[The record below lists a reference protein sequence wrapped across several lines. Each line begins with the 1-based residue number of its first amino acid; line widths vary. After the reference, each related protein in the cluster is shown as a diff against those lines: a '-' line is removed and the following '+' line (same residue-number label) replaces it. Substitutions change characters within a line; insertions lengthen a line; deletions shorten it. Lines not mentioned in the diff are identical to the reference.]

1 CNSRALL
8 PFGVENLPKKDRLWI
23 GAIVSW
29 APNYIIFAGVAY
41 VAQDWRN
48 LAKYMAVLTLPA
60 FLLCCFMPES
70 AQFLVRKGKTEE
82 AKKVIERICRID
94 GRECDNTVLS
104 EILDKEKNAFENS
117 KKRSKKY
124 TYFHLFSTWTLSRYT
139 VVVSFSY
146 FVASFVNY

>member
-29 APNYIIFAGVAY
+29 APNYILFSAVAY
-41 VAQDWRN
+41 IAQDWRN
-48 LAKYMAVLTLPA
+48 LAKYMGVLTLPA

-104 EILDKEKNAFENS
+104 EILDKEKN
-117 KKRSKKY
+117 
-124 TYFHLFSTWTLSRYT
+124 
-139 VVVSFSY
+139 
-146 FVASFVNY
+146 